1 MTRQLI
7 DPATLPATGAW
18 REGDAVGHRQ
28 FADLGQLILDGGNT
42 LPVTLAYETW
52 GQLDADH
59 SNAVLILH
67 ALTGDSHL
75 IGPAGDG
82 HPTAGWWQDIVG
94 PGKAIDTDRYFV
106 LAPNILGGCQG
117 STGPSSLSPDGRPW
131 GSRFPLLTTRD
142 QATAEALLADRLDIK
157 RFALVVGASQG
168 GQRALEWAVQFPQR
182 VARLA
187 VIASNAATTAEQL
200 AFAHTQ
206 LLAITADPH
215 FNGGDYY
222 AAPAGQGPAAGL
234 ALARQ
239 IAHITYRS
247 GDELAARFGRIQQHA
262 EEPLEGGRYAV
273 QSYLD
278 HAGWK
283 LAKRFDA
290 NSYVAITRAMMTHDV
305 GRDRGGVAQALAQ
318 VSARVL
324 VMGVDT
330 DRLFFPPELE
340 QIARGVPRAE
350 RLKWI
355 SSPHGHDG
363 FLVESDQVSRV
374 LGKFLRTPEFARLD

>member
-1 MTRQLI
+1 MRQLI

-18 REGDAVGHRQ
+18 REGDPVGHRA
-28 FADLGQLILDGGNT
+28 FADLGQVLLDGGQS

-52 GQLDADH
+52 GKLDADR

-67 ALTGDSHL
+67 ALTGDSHVV
-75 IGPAGDG
+75 GPAGEG
-82 HPTAGWWQDIVG
+82 HPTPGWWEAVVG
-94 PGKAIDTDRYFV
+94 PGKAIDTNRYFV
-106 LAPNILGGCQG
+106 VAPNILGGCQG
-117 STGPSSLSPDGRPW
+117 STGPSSLSPDGAPW
-131 GSRFPLLTTRD
+131 GSRFPQVTTRD
-142 QATAEALLADRLDIK
+142 QAAAEALLADQLGIA

-168 GQRALEWAVQFPQR
+168 GQRALEWAVQFPER
-182 VARLA
+182 VTRLA

-222 AAPAGQGPAAGL
+222 DAAVGQGPAAGL

-247 GDELAARFGRIQQHA
+247 TAELAARFGRIQQHA

-273 QSYLD
+273 ESYLD

-283 LAKRFDA
+283 LARRFDA

-305 GRDRGGVAQALAQ
+305 GRDRGGVVQALGQ

-324 VMGVDT
+324 VMGVDS
-330 DRLFFPPELE
+330 DRLFLPPELE
-340 QIARGVPRAE
+340 QIAHHVQRAE
-350 RLKWI
+350 RIRWI

-374 LGKFLRTPEFARLD
+374 LGRFLRTPEFARLD

>member
-1 MTRQLI
+1 MRQLI

-18 REGDAVGHRQ
+18 REGDPVGHRA
-28 FADLGQLILDGGNT
+28 FADLGQLLLDGGQS

-52 GQLDADH
+52 GKLDADR

-67 ALTGDSHL
+67 ALTGDSHVV
-75 IGPAGDG
+75 GPAGEG
-82 HPTAGWWQDIVG
+82 HPTPGWWEAVVG
-94 PGKAIDTDRYFV
+94 PGKAIDTNRYFV
-106 LAPNILGGCQG
+106 VAPNILGGCQG
-117 STGPSSLSPDGRPW
+117 STGPSSLSPDGAPW
-131 GSRFPLLTTRD
+131 GSRFPQVTTRD
-142 QATAEALLADRLDIK
+142 QAAAEALLADQLGIA

-168 GQRALEWAVQFPQR
+168 GQRALEWAVQFPER
-182 VARLA
+182 VTRLA

-222 AAPAGQGPAAGL
+222 DAAVGQGPAAGL

-247 GDELAARFGRIQQHA
+247 TAELAARFGRIQQHA

-273 QSYLD
+273 ESYLD

-283 LAKRFDA
+283 LARRFDA

-305 GRDRGGVAQALAQ
+305 GRDRGGVVQALGQ

-324 VMGVDT
+324 VMGVDS
-330 DRLFFPPELE
+330 DRLFLPPELE
-340 QIARGVPRAE
+340 QIAHHVQRAE
-350 RLKWI
+350 RIRWI

-374 LGKFLRTPEFARLD
+374 LGRFLRTPEFARLD